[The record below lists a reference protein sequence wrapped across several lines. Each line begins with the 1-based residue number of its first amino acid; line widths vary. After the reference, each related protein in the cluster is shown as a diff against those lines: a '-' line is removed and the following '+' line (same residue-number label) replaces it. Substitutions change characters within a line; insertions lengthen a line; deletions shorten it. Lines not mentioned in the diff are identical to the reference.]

1 LSRNKG
7 KYGPNIKDKEG
18 VKMFHKISIN
28 NYGSLIGFS
37 NDQNQFTN
45 SNAIIHGMNG
55 SGKSQIC
62 TILHQIE
69 QLKKNK
75 ILGPDTIKE
84 EEKKILKLINSR
96 ISKESTSRIIDVQVD
111 NYSVSFDLEKNKIT
125 ENGVAPDMFVFNDDY
140 VNETIGD
147 FIKIHDQEI
156 RIGQKNVLRDN
167 LVRERQDKE
176 KALRKVIEEIDK
188 IVAESRVGSAYEGQ
202 ARTERIISKE
212 NYLGKTN
219 SGESHPDA
227 KLQLSKLS
235 NPPDLIT
242 SHHKYLFPSLTI
254 DEKNKHFIDEI
265 TTRPYLEPKLNQEVY
280 KSYLVVKKNFYEEGV
295 SLFSQTK
302 PVCPFCL
309 TPKNENDQIIQ
320 ELINYINS
328 DYNENVKR
336 LQSIID
342 LLYQGKNDLKTFIS
356 DWNSLLS
363 IINEKARALSMNKQI
378 VKIISNENYIDN
390 CINLLK
396 NKIDNMSET
405 IAISDLDV
413 FKSYE
418 DYVKSVQDD
427 YHEHK
432 KFIDEINNKIEQISG
447 LKRSLGEK
455 IIKNQMYLLWENNA
469 LRDRYEEL
477 NKEIADIK
485 TKIAEVSTVLS
496 NNKIPDFFNQ
506 IIKILGISKYEL
518 SRESLLI
525 LKLENDFDISNEG
538 YRISAGE
545 RKIIAFCYFLSEVLA
560 SAGSSADLMQKTII
574 IDDPVDSSD
583 YDKFYSFISVIE
595 NFDNILIGI
604 FKNNEIKFGQILIF
618 THSALLY
625 ERFIN
630 SNKLCYFLLQM
641 DNNKTTIVKPK
652 RKISLTTFSSYIKK
666 ITNYIKRM
674 NCSNTKDIGNYI
686 RRVLEIIC
694 SVENID
700 TNEIKNINSS
710 SKLNALANHLSH
722 ESIERIL
729 DPLPITWEYI
739 EACIELIEEIKQRMP
754 YLYRS
759 IVEKYFDNNEIEY
772 YRKEYEK
779 NFLLK

>member
-1 LSRNKG
+1 ML
-7 KYGPNIKDKEG
+7 
-18 VKMFHKISIN
+18 HKISIN

-37 NDQNQFTN
+37 NEQNKFTG
-45 SNAIIHGMNG
+45 SNTIIHGMNG

-62 TILHQIE
+62 TMLHQIE
-69 QLKKNK
+69 QLKKIK
-75 ILGPDTIKE
+75 TLGPNMIKE
-84 EEKKILKLINSR
+84 EEKKILKIIGSR
-96 ISKESTSRIIDVQVD
+96 ASKESISRAIDIQID
-111 NYSVSFDLEKNKIT
+111 NYNASFDLEKNRIT
-125 ENGVAPDMFVFNDDY
+125 ENGVAPDIFVFNEDY
-140 VNETIGD
+140 VNENIGD
-147 FIKIHDQEI
+147 LIKIHDQEI

-167 LVRERQDKE
+167 LVKERQDKE

-188 IVAESRVGSAYEGQ
+188 IVAESRVNSTYDGQ
-202 ARTERIISKE
+202 TRTERIISKE
-212 NYLGKTN
+212 NYLSKTN
-219 SGESHPDA
+219 TGESYPNA
-227 KLQLSKLS
+227 KKQLDKLS
-235 NPPDLIT
+235 NPPEPIT
-242 SHHKYLFPSLTI
+242 SHHKYIFPSLTI
-254 DEKNKHFIDEI
+254 DEKNKHSIEEI
-265 TTRPYLEPKLNQEVY
+265 TTKPYLEPKLNQEVY
-280 KSYLVVKKNFYEEGV
+280 KSYLAVKKSFYEDGIL
-295 SLFSQTK
+295 LFAQTK
-302 PVCPFCL
+302 TVCPFCL

-328 DYNENVKR
+328 DYNENVKC
-336 LQSIID
+336 LQFIVDS
-342 LLYQGKNDLKTFIS
+342 LYTKKNELKTFVAE
-356 DWNSLLS
+356 WNS
-363 IINEKARALSMNKQI
+363 IVPTINEKARALSMNKQRDEI
-378 VKIISNENYIDN
+378 VINEDYIDN

-396 NKIDNMSET
+396 NKIENMSKT
-405 IAISDLDV
+405 IAASDFDV
-413 FKSYE
+413 FESYAE
-418 DYVKSVQDD
+418 YIKNVQDN
-427 YHEHK
+427 YLNHNK
-432 KFIDEINNKIEQISG
+432 LINEINNKIEQISG
-447 LKRSLGEK
+447 LKRSLGEE
-455 IIKNQMYLLWENNA
+455 IIKNQMHLLWENKT
-469 LRDRYEEL
+469 LRERYEEL
-477 NKEIADIK
+477 NNEITVIKTEIAE
-485 TKIAEVSTVLS
+485 ASTVLS

-506 IIKILGISKYEL
+506 IIKIFGISKYEL

-545 RKIIAFCYFLSEVLA
+545 RKIIAFSYFLAEVLA

-583 YDKFYSFISVIE
+583 YDKFYSFISVVE

-604 FKNNEIKFGQILIF
+604 FKNAEIKFGQILIF

-630 SNKLCYFLLQM
+630 SSKLDFFLLQM
-641 DNNKTTIVKPK
+641 DNNKTTIVKPRK
-652 RKISLTTFSSYIKK
+652 KISLTTFSSYIKK
-666 ITNYIKRM
+666 ITNYVKRM

-729 DPLPITWEYI
+729 DPLPITCEYI

-772 YRKEYEK
+772 YRNEYEK
-779 NFLLK
+779 KYLL